1 LPLVKD
7 RLGVLIHFV
16 FQVIAVNFQPQAFG
30 ALKTGKVAGFGDGF
44 GGQKGLGFNHQGT
57 KGTKVGE

>member
-1 LPLVKD
+1 LGQFAHRLPLVKD

-30 ALKTGKVAGFGDGF
+30 ALKTGKVTGFGNGF
-44 GGQKGLGFNHQGT
+44 GGQKTPQRNYEF
-57 KGTKVGE
+57 